1 MYVCVGVC
9 VARYAATAERTC
21 KKYQEKRAERRNSGA
36 MQQQHGPHAQL
47 EQEPQQHQHSH
58 HLHEQPQPLKP
69 QQPQQAPSA
78 TPDAGAK
85 RKRIQPQL
93 LQHYTQDAGAA
104 AAAASHMG
112 DMSIAAQ
119 ERGEQRDAV
128 WTSMSSTSLPAAAAA
143 APAAAAIS
151 NAPNNPTV
159 RITIQLLNGEQ
170 LQATSP
176 AFSRANHVTCPTE
189 ASAHT
194 RACCIRLNSPH
205 STTMM

>member
-21 KKYQEKRAERRNSGA
+21 KKYQEKREERKNSGI
-36 MQQQHGPHAQL
+36 MQQQRGQHDQL
-47 EQEPQQHQHSH
+47 HQEPQQHQHNH
-58 HLHEQPQPLKP
+58 HLHEQPPQP

-93 LQHYTQDAGAA
+93 LQHYTQEAAAAAAA

-176 AFSRANHVTCPTE
+176 AFSRANHVTCPLKQALTHVRV
-189 ASAHT
+189 ASG
-194 RACCIRLNSPH
+194 
-205 STTMM
+205 